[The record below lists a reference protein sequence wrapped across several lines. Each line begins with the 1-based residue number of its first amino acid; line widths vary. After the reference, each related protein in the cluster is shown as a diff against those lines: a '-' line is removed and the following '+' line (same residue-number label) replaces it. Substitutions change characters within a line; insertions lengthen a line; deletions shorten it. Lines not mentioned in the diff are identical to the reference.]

1 MFQPYFFIFVKGSEH
16 GTLEQISNNPL
27 AYSSDKEYLDAL
39 KRLAVNYGDLPMDS
53 QYKAFFRA
61 VGQPQNPFI
70 QNTRVKHISSFP
82 VDFNKDQIADFIK
95 SPQGNEMQLRQ
106 ASHALNW
113 AAQPYA
119 NIVRLYQKVTTFR
132 HYHYTPYI
140 SVEEAKTNEYARE
153 NRLISKLAKELNI
166 DDIGHRIVGQ
176 TVLEGKVA
184 YVPRI
189 SIDKTHNSVNY
200 AFMQQLPSD
209 WYKIIGFNNISGYT
223 VSFNMM
229 YFITPGADWTQF
241 GDLFKPYI
249 KDFYSIADELK
260 TPVRDGGKYVYAEK
274 TGVGAVLE
282 KAKGLKSRPDVY
294 SQDGRWAYWVTLP
307 VEKVWVFEADDTDPT
322 VAPPFAGLFLA
333 LDQMAALE
341 EIQLSLVQN
350 PLVSVVLGEI
360 PYKKDEPTGAQDP
373 YQLSNAGRMMFL
385 SYWYDMMS
393 AANTSGIGAYF
404 APVENL
410 HLETLAEAPN
420 ATNIST
426 AGYSYAMQKS
436 GLSGLIPITDDPRAG
451 SIATMASIE
460 ERYMLPVVKQL
471 ERMVN
476 VLFKG
481 LNLRY
486 EWRFKVL
493 EGGFQKDET
502 IRKNAKEALNNG
514 ITSALYEYLAIEGK
528 DICDAMGQAAAL
540 EAVGIFDTMRPLV
553 TSYTMKQESS
563 GLPPQPKGD
572 PGRPETDIQDVMSGD
587 GTEGQESSID
597 SGR

>member
-1 MFQPYFFIFVKGSEH
+1 M
-16 GTLEQISNNPL
+16 EQINKNPL
-27 AYSSDKEYLDAL
+27 AYSSDKEYFNAL
-39 KRLAVNYGDLPMDS
+39 QKLAANYADLPMDA
-53 QYKAFFRA
+53 QYRAFYRA

-70 QNTRVKHISSFP
+70 QNNRVKHVSSFP
-82 VDFNKDQIADFIK
+82 VDFTKDQIADFIK
-95 SPQGNEMQLRQ
+95 APQGNETALRQ

-119 NIVRLYQKVTTFR
+119 NIVRLYQKMTTFR

-140 SVEEAKTNEYARE
+140 SVADAKTEEYKRE
-153 NRLISKLAKELNI
+153 NRLLSKLSKELNV
-166 DDIGHRIVGQ
+166 DDFGHKVVGQ
-176 TVLEGKVA
+176 TILEGKVA

-189 SIDKTHNSVNY
+189 SVDKAHNSVGY

-209 WYKIIGFNNISGYT
+209 WYKIIGLNNISGYT

-229 YFITPGADWTQF
+229 YFMTPGSDWRQF
-241 GDLFKPYI
+241 GTLFEPFV
-249 KDFYSIADELK
+249 KDFDSVAQDLAMP
-260 TPVRDGGKYVYAEK
+260 TGGVDGKYVYAGK
-274 TGVGAVLE
+274 TNVGAVLE
-282 KAKGLKSRPDVY
+282 RCAGLKSSPDVY
-294 SQDGRWAYWVTLP
+294 SQNGRWAYWVTLP
-307 VEKVWVFEADDTDPT
+307 IDKVWVFEADDTTAT
-322 VAPPFAGLFLA
+322 VAPPFTGLFLA

-360 PYKKDEPTGAQDP
+360 PYKKDEPTGIQDP
-373 YQLSNAGRMMFL
+373 YQLSNAGRLMFL

-404 APVENL
+404 APVSNL
-410 HLETLAEAPN
+410 HMETLAEAPN

-426 AGYSYAMQKS
+426 AGYSYAMEKS
-436 GLSGLIPITDDPRAG
+436 GLAGLIPITDDPRAG
-451 SIATMASIE
+451 SMATMASIE

-476 VLFKG
+476 VLFRG
-481 LNLRY
+481 LSLRY
-486 EWRFKVL
+486 EWRFKIL
-493 EGGFQKDET
+493 EGGFQRDEV

-540 EAVGIFDTMRPLV
+540 EAVGIFDRMRPLV
-553 TSYTMKQESS
+553 TSYTMKQDGS
-563 GLPPQPKGD
+563 GLPPQPKGEA
-572 PGRPETDIQDVMSGD
+572 GRPTTDIMDVMSGE
-587 GTEGQESSID
+587 GTEGQEASID